1 MTAFV
6 REVCLACMRCFDGDA
21 KRIQHFVKVLQYAT
35 LIAEGEA
42 LPADEEEVLQVAAV
56 LHDIGI
62 PNSEKKYGCADGR
75 YQQIEGVPVAR
86 ELLAGLGADD
96 TLIERVCHMI
106 GLHHS
111 YSKIGDD
118 VLLRMLVESDML
130 VNAYEE
136 EVPKESLAHFATNI
150 VRTATGR
157 ALFSVIYGV

>member
-62 PNSEKKYGCADGR
+62 PNSEKKYGRADGR

-118 VLLRMLVESDML
+118 VLLRMLVEADML

>member
-75 YQQIEGVPVAR
+75 YQQIEGVPFAR

-118 VLLRMLVESDML
+118 VLLRMLVEADML